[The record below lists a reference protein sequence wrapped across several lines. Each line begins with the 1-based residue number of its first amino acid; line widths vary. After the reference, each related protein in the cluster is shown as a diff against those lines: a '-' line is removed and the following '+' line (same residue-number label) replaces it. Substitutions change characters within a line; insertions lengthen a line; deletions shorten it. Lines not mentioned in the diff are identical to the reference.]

1 MTSQAQIRNSQPRHL
16 LPSIE
21 HTVAVPYS
29 AKDGPY
35 SGDFIPDLTQIVAEA
50 KTTEDLFLIM
60 ANAARQVVGAQQIF
74 VFCNAPAPHIVAV
87 SSMPSVNRQS
97 PLIQDLEKIFRILL
111 DAGELQTSRIFSLGA
126 DTQDVSQQLKSYPF
140 RSLIWTPLRSE
151 GERPSAGILYT
162 RQAAWRTEYLAHLD
176 ACAQTYNDRLQSIA
190 SKSPAAN
197 FPARLQHSTTIGKAG
212 LVVAMLLLIAM
223 CMPTTMTVS
232 APFQVSSQNHL
243 IVSAPIQGTIEQ
255 IYVSPGEKVAI
266 DQPLI
271 KFADTVYR
279 NQVAI
284 AERAVEMSQAEL
296 KRASQLSFED
306 EEGRRQVGQLKAD
319 VAIKRAEL
327 DFATEQLLR
336 STVRADLAG
345 TVILSNQDALIGRPF
360 SIGERILEI
369 ADPDSVQF
377 EIFLDIADA
386 IDLSTGTVTKLF
398 PDATPFK
405 SYTARLTQISYQA
418 EPDALGML
426 SYRLIAKP
434 ENGTLRG
441 LKLGTSGT
449 AKIYGK
455 KVPLAFYLFRKPIT
469 VIRQWLGV

>member
-1 MTSQAQIRNSQPRHL
+1 
-16 LPSIE
+16 
-21 HTVAVPYS
+21 
-29 AKDGPY
+29 
-35 SGDFIPDLTQIVAEA
+35 
-50 KTTEDLFLIM
+50 
-60 ANAARQVVGAQQIF
+60 
-74 VFCNAPAPHIVAV
+74 
-87 SSMPSVNRQS
+87 
-97 PLIQDLEKIFRILL
+97 
-111 DAGELQTSRIFSLGA
+111 
-126 DTQDVSQQLKSYPF
+126 
-140 RSLIWTPLRSE
+140 
-151 GERPSAGILYT
+151 
-162 RQAAWRTEYLAHLD
+162 
-176 ACAQTYNDRLQSIA
+176 
-190 SKSPAAN
+190 
-197 FPARLQHSTTIGKAG
+197 
-212 LVVAMLLLIAM
+212 MLLLIAM

-243 IVSAPIQGTIEQ
+243 IVSAPIDGTIEQ
-255 IYVSPGEKVAI
+255 IYVSPGEQVAI

-271 KFADTVYR
+271 KFADTVHR

-306 EEGRRQVGQLKAD
+306 EEGRRQVGQLKAE

-369 ADPDSVQF
+369 ADPDNVQF
-377 EIFLDIADA
+377 EILLDIADS

-405 SYTARLTQISYQA
+405 SYTAKLTQISYQA
-418 EPDALGML
+418 EPDALGKL

-434 ENGTLRG
+434 ENDTLRG